1 MRIRRLAAKFKPVLF
16 LKCLKWDMY
25 VVLYVQFIEKKE
37 IAVVFTKCHN
47 STFSVNP
54 LRKNLLKEEEPS
66 GSSCSKAMI
75 INPNSTF
82 ALIILCQVI
91 CYYICNRL
99 DRIRLV
105 FFIGKPAYLHM
116 TEDID

>member
-1 MRIRRLAAKFKPVLF
+1 MRIRRLSAKFKPVLF

-25 VVLYVQFIEKKE
+25 VVLYVQFIGKKE
-37 IAVVFTKCHN
+37 IAVVFTKCH
-47 STFSVNP
+47 FSVIP

-66 GSSCSKAMI
+66 GSSCSKAKI

-82 ALIILCQVI
+82 ALIILFQVI

-105 FFIGKPAYLHM
+105 FYRQTCICAY
-116 TEDID
+116 D

>member
-54 LRKNLLKEEEPS
+54 LRKN
-66 GSSCSKAMI
+66 C
-75 INPNSTF
+75 
-82 ALIILCQVI
+82 
-91 CYYICNRL
+91 
-99 DRIRLV
+99 
-105 FFIGKPAYLHM
+105 KPAYLHM
-116 TEDID
+116 TEDIDWVPTKNLKTEQENVSSSLHSSNSI